1 LRVVSLIFW
10 IALVGPPDRAPARW
24 RRLLVRGIM
33 TVNRVALLVLPVAF
47 LASTP
52 AAAQFVSSRWPAG
65 TKEAAIAACRESILQ
80 QSEQDFLKRN
90 NLNELPPGFREK
102 SAQVMEPFLA
112 VCGCAMDRI
121 EKQWSFEYFA
131 SHQSEV
137 IAKLNELT
145 VGECAPTTKS
155 APAKAP

>member
-1 LRVVSLIFW
+1 VR
-10 IALVGPPDRAPARW
+10 PPDRTGARQ
-24 RRLLVRGIM
+24 LILRGIM
-33 TVNRVALLVLPVAF
+33 TVNRIALLVLPVAF
-47 LASTP
+47 LASAP

-90 NLNELPPGFREK
+90 NLKELPPGFREK

-131 SHQSEV
+131 SHQSEM

-145 VGECAPTTKS
+145 LRECAPVTQS

>member
-1 LRVVSLIFW
+1 LIFW
-10 IALVGPPDRAPARW
+10 IAPVGPSDRAVDRTSAHW
-24 RRLLVRGIM
+24 RRLLVGGI
-33 TVNRVALLVLPVAF
+33 VNVDRVALLVLPVAF
-47 LASTP
+47 LASTS
-52 AAAQFVSSRWPAG
+52 ATAQFVSSRWPPG

-90 NLNELPPGFREK
+90 NLKELPPGFREK

-131 SHQSEV
+131 SHQSEMIV
-137 IAKLNELT
+137 KLNELT
-145 VGECAPTTKS
+145 VGECAPLTQS